1 MVKSK
6 PTSKRK
12 SMRKEVEKLI
22 AQCRL
27 TVKRGADPFQVDVK
41 RSLAVL
47 RNFLRS
53 ASTLDDICLDGEAI
67 YNLSTVVESQDR
79 WVKFRSSR
87 LFVDPIIVESRIK
100 SISSRVLARI
110 FVSCWTPIASIE
122 TLTIPSIDLAIDY
135 WNRLK
140 PIKSRWG
147 RLPKGSMEHLTLS
160 PDEASRLGLVYD
172 RKFEE
177 LLSSI
182 EEQIRKLLA
191 SEGGRVEYS
200 RVVYGEDWVGTVTKA
215 YLVSFL
221 VSSGRIGMIYDPS
234 TDRFYI
240 TPYSSYD
247 KPRSIAISIGVGG

>member
-6 PTSKRK
+6 PTLKRR
-12 SMRKEVEKLI
+12 SVRREVEKII

-27 TVKRGADPFQVDVK
+27 TIKRGADPFQIDVK
-41 RSLAVL
+41 SSLGVL
-47 RNFLRS
+47 RNFLKS

-87 LFVDPIIVESRIK
+87 LFVDPILIESRIK
-100 SISSRVLARI
+100 SISNKVLARI

-147 RLPKGSMEHLTLS
+147 RLPKGSMKHLTLS
-160 PDEASRLGLVYD
+160 PDEASRLGLIYD
-172 RKFEE
+172 RRFEE
-177 LLSSI
+177 QLSSI

-200 RVVYGEDWVGTVTKA
+200 IIVRGKDWIEAVTKA

-221 VSSGRIGMIYDPS
+221 VSSGRIGMTYDPS
-234 TDRFYI
+234 TDKFYI
-240 TPYSSYD
+240 TPYSNYD
-247 KPRSIAISIGVGG
+247 KPKSIAISIGIGG